1 MLFSLHTPGKTLT
14 SFLDDY
20 YISAQSIKK
29 ITFVKAKM
37 TFIFIFSP
45 LLLRSNTADAAV
57 CVFITVEWQH
67 KTVHSASSCSSI
79 LICIPIIFFIH
90 WHHSRPNVAKAL
102 KGYELTVARG

>member
-1 MLFSLHTPGKTLT
+1 
-14 SFLDDY
+14 
-20 YISAQSIKK
+20 
-29 ITFVKAKM
+29 M

-79 LICIPIIFFIH
+79 LICIPIIFLSIGTTADQMLPKH
-90 WHHSRPNVAKAL
+90 LRDMS
-102 KGYELTVARG
+102 